1 MKKSKKIIILIIII
15 IAVGGT
21 IAGAILKS
29 RQPQET
35 MPKVKACKV
44 EKKPMVETLSAT
56 GTFIPAEIETH
67 LSDRIAR
74 VEQVYHDVG
83 EYVTE
88 GTLILEM
95 EKTNYLR
102 NLEKANVALVT
113 ARRKVNIEL
122 ITYQSQYDQAKIAL
136 NNAKRHFKK
145 QKELFELQ
153 AISEEDFEAAR
164 DKLTL
169 AEEAHETLRRKFN
182 ISLGL
187 LPHCEPDLKTVKI
200 EDIVESTPEVVSTR
214 IARDVAQDIY
224 DKCKLRAK
232 TNGTITKLPYKE
244 QNYTIEGA
252 VLAEIQTLDKLNV
265 KVVVDEV
272 DIGKIHVGDEVDI
285 TSDSILG
292 EVFHGNITTISPIV
306 EEIGQ
311 SQASWVEIEPTDPP
325 AVLFS
330 GASCTVKITTVSKE
344 NCLTIPASTIRTA
357 KGDIMTFY
365 LEDLGNGT
373 YEVHDIVIET
383 GLSSIHDI
391 EVLSELKEGDLVA
404 ENTDDFLREGL
415 VVELESDDDKD

>member
-1 MKKSKKIIILIIII
+1 ML
-15 IAVGGT
+15 VGGT
-21 IAGAILKS
+21 VVGAIIKS
-29 RQPQET
+29 QKPTET

-44 EKKPMVETLSAT
+44 EKKPLIETLSAT
-56 GTFIPAEIETH
+56 GTFIPAELETH

-74 VEQVYHDVG
+74 VVQVYHDVG

-95 EKTNYLR
+95 EKKNYLR

-113 ARRKVNIEL
+113 ARRGVNIAL
-122 ITYQSQYDQAKIAL
+122 ITYQSNYDKAKVTL
-136 NNAKRHFKK
+136 NNARRHFKK
-145 QKELFELQ
+145 QKEMFAIQ
-153 AISEEDFEAAR
+153 AISEEEFESAK
-164 DKLTL
+164 DQLTL

-187 LPHCEPDLKTVKI
+187 LPHCEPSLKTVNI
-200 EDIVESTPEVVSTR
+200 EDIVESTPEVVETR

-224 DKCKLRAK
+224 DKCKIRAK
-232 TNGTITKLPYKE
+232 TNGTITRLPYKE

-252 VLAEIQTLDKLNV
+252 VLAEIQTLDNLNV

-292 EVFHGNITTISPIV
+292 EVFHGNITKISPIV

-311 SQASWVEIEPTDPP
+311 SQASWVEIKPIDPP
-325 AVLFS
+325 DVLYS
-330 GASCTVKITTVSKE
+330 GASCTVKITTVSKQD
-344 NCLTIPASTIRTA
+344 CLTIPASTIRTS

-365 LEDLGNGT
+365 LEDLGDGT

-383 GLSSIHDI
+383 GLSSINDI
-391 EVLSELKEGDLVA
+391 EVLTELKEGDLVA
-404 ENTDDFLREGL
+404 ENTDDFLRDGL
-415 VVELESDDDKD
+415 IVELESEDDKD